1 MARLTSREVVGST
14 KAHLE
19 ELNQMTDAGVIYVEE
34 DTGRMVLGDGVRRY
48 LEIPSNALTADQEE
62 FLSHWTYDEPT
73 RRLVSTKAI
82 ETTLNSLYLGEQH
95 KMSSGSENIYFTN
108 LTSDINFF
116 PMWGGL
122 KDQSITAN
130 RDSTGF
136 IPPSGRVYTDMF
148 SLPLGGTPNP
158 ATAVG
163 YAGDNYFGV
172 NISGLGIT
180 TVAAE
185 EVGPDVRLEYRIT
198 IAGNQVYMQE
208 LPRNAP
214 RSSAGE
220 TIYAGDTIE
229 WFFDHPVD
237 VNAGT
242 TLFAEIHKV
251 RNSDDVDLGIFQVRQ
266 GNTVDPNTGSLRY
279 QATVHNRLFEDK
291 DLELISPYLK
301 YKAMDFSVDSTGT
314 SILLKDLSLAVGSQL
329 LIPHN
334 INTIQ
339 AIANGTEIKIMV
351 KDGAK
356 ILIESLPVNAVSING
371 SFVNSVLADAVTEL
385 NNLFTNTQSFASQ
398 GNPVTGFTLSGNDL
412 TLALADAT
420 SYTVDVT
427 SLGVDTNK
435 FVASGALNGNIITL
449 TMDDAT
455 SVFVDVAGLAVDND
469 TTIVSGSVS
478 GNTMSLTTNSG
489 SIITVDV
496 TSLATGSSTQV
507 VSGAVVGTNLVLT
520 MGDASTVT
528 IDAANMING
537 STLTATNDSWFISY
551 GANANEP
558 VGANAIDTTL
568 VGGVQ
573 VRLQGPYYFGQKL
586 QRGQEFKFNMDTGNQ
601 LRLGIWD
608 GAEVATSY
616 TDQATAGNWNTVF
629 SYANGTGKFTSSTNT
644 DVTTYHASGYTA
656 TNNAPMSIRFGND
669 GHLTLM
675 DLSGGTE
682 VIVAKTTISLG
693 VTEFNLQFGGFNNS
707 TFPNGIIDST
717 SFLWEIVH
725 DFAGTEA
732 GIINGIL
739 DHTVL
744 KSNISIL
751 PGEKIMFM
759 LDEVGQGD
767 YFGTDYTAAATG
779 VATAEEQLDGTFRY
793 QTNEAI
799 LFDTDIGVSDWNA
812 NTNAPD
818 YFYAASLNQYR
829 DGGAG
834 VIQGMFSLRY
844 TADNTIT
851 LYDEDAN
858 VKIATRKVD
867 GDGTTPLH
875 LFFGVKGNRAYYSI
889 PVISK
894 QSITGGSQPNLT
906 FAPDVS
912 NQSFSVEEGAAF
924 SLQIALDANSDI
936 VNMYGESDAPTWA
949 VLNQT
954 SGQFIG
960 TAPAHTG
967 SSDSYVINCKAANA
981 IGGITNFTVTVT
993 VTQAAYT
1000 NSKSLS
1006 FDGTTEWLQGN
1017 PVNMTALERAT
1028 NGDGSAWT
1036 ISMWVKPNSSTGNQT
1051 LMVYG
1056 AGDDY
1061 NGGAITLKQSG
1072 GTSLVLNY
1080 GTVYNNIILVCG
1092 NAFTANTWQHVMVT
1106 FDGGTTG
1113 SNPSNA
1119 SDYYSRFNIY
1129 VDGVLQSPIGVASGS
1144 GYDGA
1149 LSGAVVSDNIFRIG
1163 RASNVHNNYFGGV
1176 INQVAIWGTDQTAN
1190 VATIYNSGATQ
1201 DLSLLATAPAHYY
1214 EIEASVTT
1222 IADIEGSAPLTGYNF
1237 VTGDLVTD
1245 TP

>member
-1 MARLTSREVVGST
+1 MSENVFS
-14 KAHLE
+14 
-19 ELNQMTDAGVIYVEE
+19 NM
-34 DTGRMVLGDGVRRY
+34 
-48 LEIPSNALTADQEE
+48 IPSTGGGGITGTGLTTDQQE
-62 FLSHWTYDEPT
+62 FLSHWNYDENT
-73 RRLVSTKAI
+73 RRLTSTKAI

-108 LTSDINFF
+108 LSSDINFF

-148 SLPLGGTPNP
+148 SLPLGGTPDP
-158 ATAVG
+158 LTAVG
-163 YAGDNYFGV
+163 YDGPNYFGI

-180 TVAAE
+180 TTAAE
-185 EVGPDVRLEYRIT
+185 AVGPEVRLEYRIV
-198 IAGNQVYMQE
+198 INGRQVYMQE
-208 LPRNAP
+208 LPRSAA
-214 RSSAGE
+214 RSSAGAN
-220 TIYAGDTIE
+220 IYPGDVIE

-237 VNAGT
+237 VRAGT
-242 TLFAEIHKV
+242 TLQATIIKV
-251 RNSDDVDLGIFQVRQ
+251 DNATDTDLGVFQVRQ
-266 GNTVDPNTGSLRY
+266 GDTVDPNTGLYRY

-314 SILLKDLSLAVGSQL
+314 SILLKDLSLAAGSQM

-356 ILIESLPVNAVSING
+356 ILIESLPVSAVSING
-371 SFVNSVLADAVTEL
+371 SLVNSVLNTAVTEL
-385 NNLFTNTQSFASQ
+385 NNLFTNTLSFASQ

-427 SLGVDTNK
+427 TLGVDTNK
-435 FVASGALNGNIITL
+435 FVTSGALNGTDLILTL
-449 TMDDAT
+449 
-455 SVFVDVAGLAVDND
+455 N
-469 TTIVSGSVS
+469 
-478 GNTMSLTTNSG
+478 
-489 SIITVDV
+489 
-496 TSLATGSSTQV
+496 
-507 VSGAVVGTNLVLT
+507 
-520 MGDASTVT
+520 DASTVT

-551 GANANEP
+551 GTNANEP
-558 VGANAIDTTL
+558 VATSAINTTI

-644 DVTTYHASGYTA
+644 DVTTYHASGYSA

-669 GHLTLM
+669 GHMTLM

-682 VIVAKTTISLG
+682 VIVAKTTIALP

-707 TFPNGIIDST
+707 VFPNGIIDST

-759 LDEVGQGD
+759 LDESGTGD
-767 YFGTDYTAAATG
+767 FFGTDYTAAATG
-779 VATAEEQLDGTFRY
+779 VTTAEEQLDGTFIY

-799 LFDTDIGVSDWNA
+799 VFDTAQGVSDWNA
-812 NTNAPD
+812 NVNATD
-818 YFYAASLNQYR
+818 SGGGYFFNASLHQYR
-829 DGGAG
+829 HGGGAG
-834 VIQGMFSLRY
+834 TIQGMFSLRY
-844 TADNTIT
+844 TTDNSIT
-851 LYDEDAN
+851 LYDEDAGH
-858 VKIATRKVD
+858 KIATRKAD

-912 NQSFSVEEGAAF
+912 NQTFTVEQNTAF
-924 SLQIALDANSDI
+924 NLQIALDANSDI
-936 VNMYGESDAPTWA
+936 VNMYGESDAPSWA
-949 VLNQT
+949 VLGQVT
-954 SGQFIG
+954 GQFIG
-960 TAPAHTG
+960 TAPAHNG

-981 IGGITNFTVTVT
+981 IGGITNFTVTINVT
-993 VTQAAYT
+993 LPAYT
-1000 NSKSLS
+1000 NTKSLS
-1006 FDGTTEWLQGN
+1006 LDGSTNWLQGN

-1028 NGDGSAWT
+1028 NGDGNAWT
-1036 ISMWVKPNSSTGNQT
+1036 ISMWVKPDTSNTGNQT

-1072 GTSLVLNY
+1072 GTTLVLNY
-1080 GTVYNNIILVCG
+1080 GTVYDNIILVAA
-1092 NAFTANTWQHVMVT
+1092 NSFVNNTWQHVMIT

-1113 SNPSNA
+1113 VDPSSSGA
-1119 SDYYSRFNIY
+1119 YYGRFNIF
-1129 VDGVLQSPIGVASGS
+1129 VDGVNKFKIGVATNG
-1144 GYDGA
+1144 GYDGNI
-1149 LSGAVVSDNIFRIG
+1149 SGAVTSDNIYRIG
-1163 RASNVHNNYFGGV
+1163 RANNIHNNYYDGI
-1176 INQVAIWGTDQTAN
+1176 INQVAIWDTDQTAN
-1190 VATIYNSGATQ
+1190 VATIYNSGAAQ
-1201 DLSLLATAPAHYY
+1201 DLSLLAVAPANYY
-1214 EIEASVTT
+1214 EIESSVTT

-1237 VTGDLVTD
+1237 VAGDLVTD

>member
-1 MARLTSREVVGST
+1 MGFSSAGGGSGLT
-14 KAHLE
+14 
-19 ELNQMTDAGVIYVEE
+19 TDQ
-34 DTGRMVLGDGVRRY
+34 T
-48 LEIPSNALTADQEE
+48 E
-62 FLSHWTYDEPT
+62 FLSHWDYDDST

-82 ETTLNSLYLGEQH
+82 ETTLNSMYLGDQH
-95 KMSSGSENIYFTN
+95 KMSSGSENIFFTN
-108 LTSDINFF
+108 LSSDINFF

-122 KDQSITAN
+122 KDQSLTVNQGA
-130 RDSTGF
+130 SGF
-136 IPPSGRVYTDMF
+136 IPPSGRVFSDMF
-148 SLPLGGTPNP
+148 SLPLGGQPDPLTS
-158 ATAVG
+158 VG
-163 YAGDNYFGV
+163 YAGDNYFGI

-180 TVAAE
+180 TTAAE
-185 EVGPDVRLEYRIT
+185 AVGPEVRLEYRIT
-198 IAGNQVYMQE
+198 INGKQVYMQE
-208 LPRNAP
+208 LPRSAA
-214 RSSAGE
+214 RSSAN
-220 TIYAGDTIE
+220 TNIFPGDVIE

-237 VNAGT
+237 VRAGT
-242 TLFAEIHKV
+242 TLHAEIHKV
-251 RNSDDVDLGIFQVRQ
+251 RNSDDVDLGVFQVRQ
-266 GNTVDPNTGSLRY
+266 GDTVDPNTGLLRY

-314 SILLKDLSLAVGSQL
+314 SILLKDLSLAAGSQM

-356 ILIESLPVNAVSING
+356 VLIESLPVSAVSING
-371 SFVNSVLADAVTEL
+371 SFVNSVLNNAVTEL
-385 NNLFTNTQSFASQ
+385 NNLFTNTLSFASQ
-398 GNPVTGFTLSGNDL
+398 GNAVTGFTLSGNDL

-427 SLGVDTNK
+427 TLGVDTNK
-435 FVASGALNGNIITL
+435 FVQSGALNGSIITL

-469 TTIVSGSVS
+469 TTIVSGSVA
-478 GNTMSLTTNSG
+478 GNTMSLTTDSG
-489 SIITVDV
+489 SIIAIDV

-507 VSGAVVGTNLVLT
+507 VSGSVVGTNLVLT

-537 STLTATNDSWFISY
+537 STMSAVNDQWYISY
-551 GANANEP
+551 GTNANEP
-558 VGANAIDTTL
+558 VASNAINTTL

-586 QRGQEFKFNMDTGNQ
+586 QRGQEFKFNIDTGNQ

-616 TDQATAGNWNTVF
+616 TAQATAGNWNTVF
-629 SYANGTGKFTSSTNT
+629 SYANGSGKFTSSTNT
-644 DVTTYHASGYTA
+644 DVTTYHASGYSA

-669 GHLTLM
+669 GHMTLM
-675 DLSGGTE
+675 DLSGGVE
-682 VIVAKTTISLG
+682 VIVAKTTIALG

-739 DHTVL
+739 DHTVI

-759 LDEVGQGD
+759 LDEAGTGD
-767 YFGTDYTAAATG
+767 FFGTDYTAAATG
-779 VATAEEQLDGTFRY
+779 VSTAEEQLDGTFYY

-799 LFDTDIGVSDWNA
+799 VFDTATGVSDWNA

-818 YFYAASLNQYR
+818 YFYAANLNQYR
-829 DGGAG
+829 DGGSG
-834 VIQGMFSLRY
+834 TIQGMFSLRY
-844 TADNTIT
+844 TTDNSIT
-851 LYDEDAN
+851 LYDEDSG
-858 VKIATRKVD
+858 VKIATRKAD

-889 PVISK
+889 PVLSK

-912 NQSFSVEEGAAF
+912 NQAFTVEQNTAF

-936 VNMYGESDAPTWA
+936 VNMYGESDAPSWA
-949 VLNQT
+949 VLGQVT
-954 SGQFIG
+954 GQFIG
-960 TAPAHTG
+960 TAPSTTG
-967 SSDSYVINCKAANA
+967 AYVINCKAANA
-981 IGGITNFTVTVT
+981 IGGITNFTVTINVT
-993 VTQAAYT
+993 LPTYT
-1000 NSKSLS
+1000 NTKSLS
-1006 FDGTTEWLQGN
+1006 LDGSTNWLQGN

-1036 ISMWVKPNSSTGNQT
+1036 ISMWVKPDTSNTGTQT

-1072 GTSLVLNY
+1072 GTTLVLNY
-1080 GTVYNNIILVCG
+1080 GTVYDNIVLVAA
-1092 NAFTANTWQHVMVT
+1092 NSFVNNTWQHVMIT

-1113 SNPSNA
+1113 VDPSSSGA
-1119 SDYYSRFNIY
+1119 YYGRFNIF
-1129 VDGVLQSPIGVASGS
+1129 VDGVNKFKIGVATNG
-1144 GYDGA
+1144 GY
-1149 LSGAVVSDNIFRIG
+1149 SGAISGANTSDNIYRIG
-1163 RASNVHNNYFGGV
+1163 RASNVHNNYYDGI
-1176 INQVAIWGTDQTAN
+1176 INQVAIWNTDQTAN
-1190 VATIYNSGATQ
+1190 VATIYNSGAAQ
-1201 DLSLLATAPAHYY
+1201 NLSLLAVAPAHYY
-1214 EIEASVTT
+1214 EIESSVTT

-1237 VTGDLVTD
+1237 VSGDLVTD
-1245 TP
+1245 AP

>member
-1 MARLTSREVVGST
+1 MSENVFS
-14 KAHLE
+14 
-19 ELNQMTDAGVIYVEE
+19 NM
-34 DTGRMVLGDGVRRY
+34 
-48 LEIPSNALTADQEE
+48 IPSTGGGGITGTGLTTDQQE
-62 FLSHWTYDEPT
+62 FLSHWNYDENT
-73 RRLVSTKAI
+73 RRLTSTKAI

-108 LTSDINFF
+108 LSSDINFF

-148 SLPLGGTPNP
+148 SLPLGGTPDP
-158 ATAVG
+158 LTAVG
-163 YAGDNYFGV
+163 YDGPNYFGI

-180 TVAAE
+180 TTAAE
-185 EVGPDVRLEYRIT
+185 AVGPEVRLEYRIV
-198 IAGNQVYMQE
+198 INGRQVYMQE
-208 LPRNAP
+208 LPRSAA
-214 RSSAGE
+214 RSSAGAN
-220 TIYAGDTIE
+220 IYPGDVIE

-237 VNAGT
+237 VRAGT
-242 TLFAEIHKV
+242 TLQATIIKV
-251 RNSDDVDLGIFQVRQ
+251 DNATDTDLGVFQVRQ
-266 GNTVDPNTGSLRY
+266 GDTVDPNTGLYRY

-301 YKAMDFSVDSTGT
+301 YKAMDFSVDNTGT
-314 SILLKDLSLAVGSQL
+314 SILLKDLSLAAGSQM

-356 ILIESLPVNAVSING
+356 ILIESLPVSAVSING
-371 SFVNSVLADAVTEL
+371 SLVNSVLNTAVTEL
-385 NNLFTNTQSFASQ
+385 NNLFTNTLSFASQ

-427 SLGVDTNK
+427 TLGVDTNK
-435 FVASGALNGNIITL
+435 FVTSGALNGTDLILTL
-449 TMDDAT
+449 
-455 SVFVDVAGLAVDND
+455 N
-469 TTIVSGSVS
+469 
-478 GNTMSLTTNSG
+478 
-489 SIITVDV
+489 
-496 TSLATGSSTQV
+496 
-507 VSGAVVGTNLVLT
+507 
-520 MGDASTVT
+520 DASTVT

-551 GANANEP
+551 GTNANEP
-558 VGANAIDTTL
+558 VATSAINTTI

-644 DVTTYHASGYTA
+644 DVTTYHASGYSA

-669 GHLTLM
+669 GHMTLM

-682 VIVAKTTISLG
+682 VIVAKTTIALP

-707 TFPNGIIDST
+707 VFPNGIIDST

-759 LDEVGQGD
+759 LDESGTGD
-767 YFGTDYTAAATG
+767 FFGTDYTAAATG
-779 VATAEEQLDGTFRY
+779 VTTAEEQLDGTFIY

-799 LFDTDIGVSDWNA
+799 VFDTAQGVSDWNA
-812 NTNAPD
+812 NVNATD
-818 YFYAASLNQYR
+818 SGGGYFFNASLHQYR
-829 DGGAG
+829 HGGGAG
-834 VIQGMFSLRY
+834 TIQGMFSLRY
-844 TADNTIT
+844 TTDNSIT
-851 LYDEDAN
+851 LYDEDAGH
-858 VKIATRKVD
+858 KIATRKAD

-912 NQSFSVEEGAAF
+912 NQTFTVEQNTAF
-924 SLQIALDANSDI
+924 NFQIALDANSDI
-936 VNMYGESDAPTWA
+936 VNMYGESDAPSWA
-949 VLNQT
+949 VLGQVT
-954 SGQFIG
+954 GQFIG
-960 TAPAHTG
+960 TAPAHNG

-981 IGGITNFTVTVT
+981 IGGITNFTVTINVT
-993 VTQAAYT
+993 LPAYT
-1000 NSKSLS
+1000 NTKSLS
-1006 FDGTTEWLQGN
+1006 LDGSTNWLQGN

-1028 NGDGSAWT
+1028 NGDGNAWT
-1036 ISMWVKPNSSTGNQT
+1036 ISMWVKPDTSNTGNQT

-1072 GTSLVLNY
+1072 GTTLVLNY
-1080 GTVYNNIILVCG
+1080 GTVYDNIILVAA
-1092 NAFTANTWQHVMVT
+1092 NSFVNNTWQHVMIT

-1113 SNPSNA
+1113 VDPSSSGA
-1119 SDYYSRFNIY
+1119 YYGRFNIF
-1129 VDGVLQSPIGVASGS
+1129 VDGVNKFKIGVATNG
-1144 GYDGA
+1144 GYDGNI
-1149 LSGAVVSDNIFRIG
+1149 SGAVTSDNIYRIG
-1163 RASNVHNNYFGGV
+1163 RANNIHNNYYDGI
-1176 INQVAIWGTDQTAN
+1176 INQVAIWDTDQTAN
-1190 VATIYNSGATQ
+1190 VATIYNSGAAQ
-1201 DLSLLATAPAHYY
+1201 DLSLLAVAPANYY
-1214 EIEASVTT
+1214 EIESSVTT

-1237 VTGDLVTD
+1237 VAGDLVTD